1 VPDPTT
7 TVTLTPSELDLIITA
22 LHESAS
28 DREQWDEADLAAA
41 FAALHTRFVKAMY
54 ESFK

>member
-1 VPDPTT
+1 MPDPTT

-28 DREQWDEADLAAA
+28 DRAQWDEAELSAA
-41 FAALHTRFVKAMY
+41 FAVLHTRFVKAMY
-54 ESFK
+54 ESFT